1 MARGCVVLHSGG
13 MDSTTLLYEC
23 VQTYGKENVV
33 SLGVDYGQRH
43 GRKELTCAMHL
54 AENILHIPRRVLDL
68 SMLAN
73 LLPGSA
79 LTDRS
84 VPVPYGHYED
94 ESMKAT
100 VVPNRNM
107 ILLSLATSVAIANG
121 YSHIAYG
128 AHAGDHAIYPDCRPM
143 FFKRMRYVLEV
154 CHYDP
159 VRINAPYMDW
169 DKGQIARRGWV
180 LGVPFEHTWTCYE
193 GGDVHCGACGACTER
208 REALAGLED
217 PDPTMYAND

>member
-1 MARGCVVLHSGG
+1 MPKRGCVVLHSGG

-23 VQTYGKENVV
+23 VNTYGPERVV

-43 GRKELTCAMHL
+43 GRMELTCAMHL
-54 AENILHIPRRVLDL
+54 AENILKVPRRVLDL

-84 VPVPYGHYED
+84 VPVPKGHYED

-107 ILLSLATSVAIANG
+107 ILLSLAAAVAIAND
-121 YSHIAYG
+121 YSHIAYA
-128 AHAGDHAIYPDCRPM
+128 AHAGDHAIYPDCRPA
-143 FFKRMRYVLEV
+143 FLERMEYALEV
-154 CHYDP
+154 CHYTP
-159 VRINAPYMDW
+159 VRIAAPYMRW
-169 DKGQIARRGWV
+169 SKGQIADRGNR
-180 LGVPFEHTWTCYE
+180 LGVPWENTWTCYE
-193 GGDVHCGACGACTER
+193 GGSLHCGKCGACTER
-208 REALAGLED
+208 REALYES
-217 PDPTMYAND
+217 PDPTTYAND

>member
-1 MARGCVVLHSGG
+1 MPKRGCVVLHSGG

-23 VQTYGKENVV
+23 VNTYGREHVV

-43 GRKELTCAMHL
+43 GRMELTCATNL
-54 AENILHIPRRVLDL
+54 AENILHVQRRVLDM

-84 VPVPYGHYED
+84 VDVPHGHYED

-107 ILLSLATSVAIANG
+107 ILLSLAAAVAIAND
-121 YSHIAYG
+121 YTHVAYA
-128 AHAGDHAIYPDCRPM
+128 AHAGDRAIYPDCRPK
-143 FFKRMRYVLEV
+143 FFERMKYVLAV

-159 VRINAPYMDW
+159 IRIAAPYMTW
-169 DKGQIARRGWV
+169 TKGEIADRGNR
-180 LGVPFEHTWTCYE
+180 LGVPWEYTWTCYE
-193 GGDVHCGACGACTER
+193 GGDVHCGECGACTER
-208 REALAGLED
+208 REALLGS
-217 PDPTMYAND
+217 PDPTTYANG